1 MPWIMRLH
9 LDKGYMSSNTRR
21 SFVTATTSYSYSR
34 LFIATPSL
42 FPSALLLR
50 FRQYIPLLRTRN
62 LQVPA
67 ARYKPNIFNILILF
81 LLPLHASLGVLRGG
95 LSSQGIAHAYFGEQ
109 VARMSGVS
117 LQFAA

>member
-1 MPWIMRLH
+1 MGLRLTE
-9 LDKGYMSSNTRR
+9 GYMISSTRR
-21 SFVTATTSYSYSR
+21 SFGYGTTSYLYCR
-34 LFIATPSL
+34 VFIATPSL
-42 FPSALLLR
+42 CPSALLLR

-67 ARYKPNIFNILILF
+67 ARYKSNIFNILILF